1 MLKPTTTNHQL
12 YPLKSR
18 FLFCPFCFKSTACF
32 SEKPQK
38 HFPCH
43 CGFMHWS
50 QHTLPRPL
58 TREQSVRCDSPVQS
72 PAQQVSLSCFC
83 CCCDTV
89 PFSLSH
95 LLCLSLFHRPSLFLA
110 PSHFGLPFPI
120 LRENTA
126 GHFQIKIARQL
137 WGVTMNTNAPLT
149 IAASYCAREIHL
161 IYMPCVAFVVP
172 KIKYNLSHNRPGYSS
187 DTLSVLRA
195 FFQLF
200 HIGLGPVSETFL
212 KPFKRQVIRNLY
224 FKYYLNILRVSRN
237 VLSNLFCLVFVGR
250 VGLKRS

>member
-1 MLKPTTTNHQL
+1 MHGFFDLILLWFALTTAPYWLENHFRHMTCKKSLFHMLKPTTTNHQH

-58 TREQSVRCDSPVQS
+58 TREQSVWCDSPVQS

-120 LRENTA
+120 LR
-126 GHFQIKIARQL
+126 
-137 WGVTMNTNAPLT
+137 
-149 IAASYCAREIHL
+149 
-161 IYMPCVAFVVP
+161 
-172 KIKYNLSHNRPGYSS
+172 
-187 DTLSVLRA
+187 
-195 FFQLF
+195 
-200 HIGLGPVSETFL
+200 
-212 KPFKRQVIRNLY
+212 
-224 FKYYLNILRVSRN
+224 
-237 VLSNLFCLVFVGR
+237 
-250 VGLKRS
+250 